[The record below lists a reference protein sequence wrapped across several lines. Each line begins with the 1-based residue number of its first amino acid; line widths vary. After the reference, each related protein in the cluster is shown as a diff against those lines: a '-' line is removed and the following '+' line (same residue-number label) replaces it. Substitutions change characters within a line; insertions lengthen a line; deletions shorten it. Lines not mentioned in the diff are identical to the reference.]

1 MSQLGGHSKKYIDF
15 LSGRGIIDG
24 ICSSVLH
31 DLAGTVFNDIQSHM
45 FDSDIN
51 DNHIYQ
57 LIKRI
62 SKKYSRMRMFH
73 LGKEFKTRHLGKNI
87 RNTLSRLIVN
97 KHQ

>member
-1 MSQLGGHSKKYIDF
+1 MVIEKIIDF
-15 LSGRGIIDG
+15 ISGTGIIEG
-24 ICSSVLH
+24 ISSSVLH
-31 DLAGTVFNDIQSHM
+31 DLAGKVFNDIQSHM

-62 SKKYSRMRMFH
+62 SKKYSKIRMFH
-73 LGKEFKTRHLGKNI
+73 LAKEFKTRHLGKNI
-87 RNTLSRLIVN
+87 RQTLSRLIVN